1 MSSPPATAAA
11 PTTAAAASAVP
22 ASRAEVHG
30 RHTDSLVALA
40 IGALGVVYGDIG
52 TSPLYALRECFNGP
66 HAVPVSVG
74 NVLGVLSLMF
84 WSLVCIISI
93 KYVTFVTRADNEG
106 EGGTMALLARLPGGT
121 GRGLER
127 PAYFVLPLLFG
138 ASLLYGDGLITPAI
152 SVLSAVEGIAV
163 QSHALEPWIIPLT
176 CIILATLFLAQR
188 FGTAGV
194 ASVFGP
200 VMSVWFVVIA
210 VLGLVEVIRYPDVLT
225 AVDPRH
231 AVRFIVDGGWHAFL
245 VLGAVVLCVTGG
257 EALYAD
263 MGHFGRKPIRWA
275 WYGMVMPALLLNY
288 FGQGALILHHPSAAK
303 NSFYGLVPEWGHYPM
318 VVLAT
323 AAAVIASQALISGV
337 FSLTNQATQLGF
349 WPRMNVVHTSET
361 QEGQIYLPGMNYALM
376 VGCLI
381 LVLSFGSSSKLAATY
396 GIAVTG
402 DMIMTSI
409 GFFAV
414 ARLAWKWPLWQAGG
428 LVLFF
433 LFFDVSFF
441 TANIVKV
448 DDGGWVPLLI
458 GAGIF
463 TVMTTWYRGRQLL
476 SDWMRARTIAV
487 DDFVR
492 LSDIEHARRVP
503 GTAVFLTSSTTGVPP
518 VLRHHFEH
526 NQVLHEQVVLL
537 SIVSMDVPFVSP
549 RHRLR
554 LEEMPHGFYRLIAYF
569 GFMETPKVPAVLEAC
584 AILGLAI
591 DPVRISYYLG
601 RESLIPATRTRMRRW
616 RKRLFSFCSR
626 NARSATAYFGIPPNR
641 VVEMGMQIEL

>member
-1 MSSPPATAAA
+1 
-11 PTTAAAASAVP
+11 
-22 ASRAEVHG
+22 
-30 RHTDSLVALA
+30 
-40 IGALGVVYGDIG
+40 
-52 TSPLYALRECFNGP
+52 
-66 HAVPVSVG
+66 
-74 NVLGVLSLMF
+74 
-84 WSLVCIISI
+84 
-93 KYVTFVTRADNEG
+93 
-106 EGGTMALLARLPGGT
+106 MALLARLPGGT

-163 QSHALEPWIIPLT
+163 RSHALEPWIIPIT
-176 CIILATLFLAQR
+176 CVILAALFLAQR
-188 FGTAGV
+188 FGTARVGR
-194 ASVFGP
+194 VFGP
-200 VMSVWFVVIA
+200 VMGLWFVTIA
-210 VLGLVEVIRYPDVLT
+210 VLGLVQIVKYPAVLG

-231 AVRFIVDGGWHAFL
+231 AVRFFADGGWHAFL

-263 MGHFGRKPIRWA
+263 MGHFGRRPIRWA

-288 FGQGALILHHPSAAK
+288 FGQGALLLTTAGVGK
-303 NSFYGLVPEWGHYPM
+303 NPFYALVPDWARYPM
-318 VVLAT
+318 VALAT

-376 VGCLI
+376 IGCLI
-381 LVLSFGSSSKLAATY
+381 LVLSFGSSSDLAATY

-441 TANIVKV
+441 VGNIIKV
-448 DDGGWVPLLI
+448 EDGGWVPLLI

-463 TVMTTWYRGRQLL
+463 TVMTTWHRGRQLL
-476 SDWMRARTIAV
+476 SEWMRARTISAE
-487 DDFVR
+487 DFVR

-549 RHRLR
+549 RHRLQ
-554 LEEMPHGFYRLIAYF
+554 LEEMPHGFYRLTAYF
-569 GFMETPKVPAVLEAC
+569 GFMETPRVPAVLEAC

-601 RESLIPATRTRMRRW
+601 RESLIPVTRTRMRRW
-616 RKRLFSFCSR
+616 RKRLFALCSR

>member
-1 MSSPPATAAA
+1 MSSSPASATASA
-11 PTTAAAASAVP
+11 AVP

-30 RHTDSLVALA
+30 RHSESLVALGV
-40 IGALGVVYGDIG
+40 GALGVVYGDIG

-66 HAVPVSVG
+66 HAVAVTVG

-84 WSLVCIISI
+84 WSLVCVISI

-138 ASLLYGDGLITPAI
+138 AALLYGDGLITPAI
-152 SVLSAVEGIAV
+152 SVLSAVEGLAV
-163 QSHALEPWIIPLT
+163 DSHALEPWIIPLT
-176 CIILATLFLAQR
+176 CVILATLFMVQR

-194 ASVFGP
+194 GRVFGP
-200 VMSVWFVVIA
+200 VMSVWFVTIAGLGLVQVVEYPA
-210 VLGLVEVIRYPDVLT
+210 VLGAI
-225 AVDPRH
+225 DPRH
-231 AVRFIVDGGWHAFL
+231 AIRFFATGGWHAFL

-263 MGHFGRKPIRWA
+263 MGHFGRRPIRWA

-288 FGQGALILHHPSAAK
+288 FGQGALILADPAAAR
-303 NSFYGLVPEWGHYPM
+303 NSFYGLVPGWAHYPM
-318 VVLAT
+318 VALAT
-323 AAAVIASQALISGV
+323 LAAVIASQALISGV
-337 FSLTNQATQLGF
+337 FSLTSQATQLGF

-381 LVLSFGSSSKLAATY
+381 LVLSFGSSSNLAATY

-414 ARLAWKWPLWQAGG
+414 ARLAWKWRLWQAGG

-433 LFFDVSFF
+433 LLFDVSFF
-441 TANIVKV
+441 VANIGKI

-458 GAGIF
+458 GMGVF

-476 SDWMRARTIAV
+476 SDWMRARTISV
-487 DDFVR
+487 EEFVR
-492 LSDIEHARRVP
+492 LSAIEHARRVP
-503 GTAVFLTSSTTGVPP
+503 GTAVFLTSSTAGVPP

-549 RHRLR
+549 RHRLQ

-584 AILGLAI
+584 AILGMAI

-601 RESLIPATRTRMRRW
+601 RETLIPATRTTMRRW
-616 RKRLFSFCSR
+616 RKRLFALCSR
-626 NARSATAYFGIPPNR
+626 NARTATAYFGIPANR

>member
-1 MSSPPATAAA
+1 MASNPATG
-11 PTTAAAASAVP
+11 AVP

-30 RHTDSLVALA
+30 RATDSLLPLA
-40 IGALGVVYGDIG
+40 VGALGVVYGDIG

-66 HAVPVSVG
+66 HAVAVTVP

-84 WSLVCIISI
+84 WSLVSVIAI
-93 KYVTFVTRADNEG
+93 KYLTFVTRADNEG
-106 EGGTMALLARLPGGT
+106 EGGTLALLARLPGGT
-121 GRGLER
+121 ARGLER

-152 SVLSAVEGIAV
+152 SVLSAMEGLAV
-163 QSHALEPWIIPLT
+163 TSHALEPWIVPVT
-176 CIILATLFLAQR
+176 CAILATLFMVQR

-194 ASVFGP
+194 GRVFGP
-200 VMSVWFVVIA
+200 VMGLWFTTIA
-210 VLGLVEVIRYPDVLT
+210 VLGLLQIIRYPDVLG
-225 AVDPRH
+225 AINPLH
-231 AVRFIVDGGWHAFL
+231 AVRFFAAGGWHAFL

-263 MGHFGRKPIRWA
+263 MGHFGRRPIKWA
-275 WYGMVMPALLLNY
+275 WYGVVMPALLLNY
-288 FGQGALILHHPSAAK
+288 FGQGALILHAPLEAK
-303 NSFYGLVPEWGHYPM
+303 NSFYGLVPGWAHYPM
-318 VVLAT
+318 VALAT

-337 FSLTNQATQLGF
+337 YSLTNQATQLGF
-349 WPRMNVVHTSET
+349 WPRMNVVHTSEK

-376 VGCLI
+376 IGCLI
-381 LVLSFGSSSKLAATY
+381 LVLGFRSSSNLAATY

-414 ARLAWKWPLWQAGG
+414 SRMAWKWPLWQSAGI
-428 LVLFF
+428 VLFF
-433 LFFDVSFF
+433 LLFDVSFF
-441 TANIVKV
+441 AANVNKI
-448 DDGGWVPLLI
+448 DDGGWVPLLV
-458 GAGIF
+458 GASMF
-463 TVMTTWYRGRQLL
+463 TIMTTWYRGRQLL
-476 SDWMRARTIAV
+476 SEWMRARTISAEE
-487 DDFVR
+487 FMR
-492 LSDIEHARRVP
+492 LSDVENARRVP

-549 RHRLR
+549 RHRLH
-554 LEEMPHGFYRLIAYF
+554 LDEMPHGFYRLIAYF

-601 RESLIPATRTRMRRW
+601 RESLIPATRSRMRRW
-616 RKRLFSFCSR
+616 RKRLFAFSSR

>member
-1 MSSPPATAAA
+1 MGSSPA
-11 PTTAAAASAVP
+11 PGSASSASAAVP

-30 RHTDSLVALA
+30 RQSESLAVLA
-40 IGALGVVYGDIG
+40 VGALGVVYGDIG
-52 TSPLYALRECFNGP
+52 TSPLYALRECFNGI
-66 HAVPVSVG
+66 HAVPLTVD

-84 WSLVCIISI
+84 WSLVAVISI
-93 KYVTFVTRADNEG
+93 KYLTFVTLADNEG
-106 EGGTMALLARLPGGT
+106 EGGTLALLARLPGG
-121 GRGLER
+121 GPSRGMNR
-127 PAYFVLPLLFG
+127 PAYYVLPLLFG
-138 ASLLYGDGLITPAI
+138 SALLYGDGLITPAI
-152 SVLSAVEGIAV
+152 SVLSAVEGLAV
-163 QSHALEPWIIPLT
+163 SDATKPWIIPITCAILT
-176 CIILATLFLAQR
+176 IVFLAQR
-188 FGTAGV
+188 FGTARVGR
-194 ASVFGP
+194 VFGP
-200 VMSVWFVVIA
+200 VMSVWFVTIA
-210 VLGLVEVIRYPDVLT
+210 VLGLIRVVQYPTVL
-225 AVDPRH
+225 AAINP
-231 AVRFIVDGGWHAFL
+231 AYAIRFVMNGGWHAFL

-263 MGHFGRKPIRWA
+263 MGHFGRRPIKWA
-275 WYGMVMPALLLNY
+275 WYGMVMPALLFNY
-288 FGQGALILHHPSAAK
+288 FGQGALLLTEPARAA
-303 NSFYGLVPEWGHYPM
+303 NPFYGLVPDWAHYPM
-318 VVLAT
+318 VALAT

-337 FSLTNQATQLGF
+337 YSLTNQATQLGF

-381 LVLSFGSSSKLAATY
+381 LVLSFGSSTALAGTY

-402 DMIMTSI
+402 DMIMTSL

-414 ARLAWKWPLWQAGG
+414 ARLSWKWPLWQALG

-433 LFFDVSFF
+433 LLFDVSFF
-441 TANIVKV
+441 AANIVKI

-458 GAGIF
+458 ATGIF
-463 TVMTTWYRGRQLL
+463 TVMTTWFRGRQLL
-476 SDWMRARTIAV
+476 SEWMKERTISV
-487 DDFVR
+487 EEFMQQ
-492 LSDIEHARRVP
+492 SDVEHAPRVP

-537 SIVSMDVPFVSP
+537 SILSMDVPFVSP

-554 LEEMPHGFYRLIAYF
+554 LEEMPHGFYRLSASF

-584 AILGLAI
+584 AILGMAI

-601 RESLIPATRTRMRRW
+601 RESLIPASRTKMSFW
-616 RKRLFSFCSR
+616 RKRLFAFCSR
-626 NARSATAYFGIPPNR
+626 NARSATAYFHIPANR

>member
-1 MSSPPATAAA
+1 MSASPASGIVTA
-11 PTTAAAASAVP
+11 AVP

-40 IGALGVVYGDIG
+40 VGALGVVYGDIG

-66 HAVPVSVG
+66 HAVAGTIG

-84 WSLVCIISI
+84 WSLVGVVAV
-93 KYVTFVTRADNEG
+93 KYLTYVTRADNEG
-106 EGGTMALLARLPGGT
+106 EGGTLALLARLPGGT
-121 GRGLER
+121 GRGFER
-127 PAYFVLPLLFG
+127 SAHYVLPLLFG
-138 ASLLYGDGLITPAI
+138 SALLYGDGLITPAI
-152 SVLSAVEGIAV
+152 SVLSAVEGLAIN
-163 QSHALEPWIIPLT
+163 SHALKPWIIPITCAILT
-176 CIILATLFLAQR
+176 TLFLVQR
-188 FGTAGV
+188 FGTASVGR
-194 ASVFGP
+194 VFGP
-200 VMSVWFVVIA
+200 VMAVWFVTIA
-210 VLGLVEVIRYPDVLT
+210 VLGLVQVVEYPAVLG
-225 AVDPRH
+225 AIDPRH
-231 AVRFIVDGGWHAFL
+231 AIRFFASGGWHAFL

-263 MGHFGRKPIRWA
+263 MGHFGRRPIRWA
-275 WYGMVMPALLLNY
+275 WYGLVMPALLLNY
-288 FGQGALILHHPSAAK
+288 FGQGALILHDPTAAS
-303 NSFYGLVPEWGHYPM
+303 NSFYALVPGWGQYPM

-323 AAAVIASQALISGV
+323 AATVIASQALISGV

-361 QEGQIYLPGMNYALM
+361 QEGQIYLPGMNNALM
-376 VGCLI
+376 IGCLL
-381 LVLSFGSSSKLAATY
+381 LVLGFGSSTALASAY

-402 DMIMTSI
+402 TMIVTSL

-428 LVLFF
+428 LLLAF
-433 LFFDVSFF
+433 LLFDVSFF
-441 TANIVKV
+441 AANIVKIG
-448 DDGGWVPLLI
+448 DGGWVPLAI

-463 TVMTTWYRGRQLL
+463 TIMTTWYRGRKLL
-476 SDWMRARTIAV
+476 SEWMRARTISV
-487 DDFVR
+487 EDFMR
-492 LSDIEHARRVP
+492 LSDIERARRVP

-549 RHRLR
+549 RHRLQ

-569 GFMETPKVPAVLEAC
+569 GFMETPRVPAVLEAC
-584 AILGLAI
+584 AILGMAI

-616 RKRLFSFCSR
+616 RKRLFALCSR
-626 NARSATAYFGIPPNR
+626 NARAATAYFGIPPDR